1 MALAATTPAWAD
13 GVSGSTQDGYGRLS
27 FSFTGTTNPRLNA
40 SATGGVL
47 TISFSDK
54 TNIAPASVVAA
65 LPRILS
71 SGRADPDGKTLRFV
85 LVAPVKLHVSQ
96 IPGHAVVDVAPPDFN
111 GKMPDLVV
119 PPKPVPKPVDVAS
132 LPEIKMRAGSYEK
145 FTRLVFDWPKDV
157 SYHVFPGA
165 GKMTVKFDTPI
176 RMDVSAVARFAPA
189 WVRNV
194 AWRVEGDSTIVE
206 MQTDSDSG
214 YHDFKDG
221 RHVVLDIL
229 APKTDGTA
237 YAPPGIAKP
246 TVTKM
251 EAAPATKAA
260 AVTPPPA
267 KPIVG
272 ASAAQAQAVVQTAQQ
287 LADKNKPKEQPAPP
301 AKPEPK
307 PETKVAA
314 AEPAAP
320 PVPAQAAPAVP
331 VADGKRTRD
340 GAVINF
346 KGAGALPSAVFVR
359 GLTAWVVLENA
370 PSFDSRNLKSALGDF
385 AAGLEAVSSNG
396 LGILRITLK
405 QPAEISARGDG
416 NNLVVEIAGTVA
428 PAPVVIGFARNQN
441 DPRRSSLST
450 LLPAADHAFRLLDP
464 AGGDML
470 TIVPAQA
477 GRGVPATRNFAD
489 FAALPTASG
498 LVITPYADDL
508 DVSVNA
514 TRVTISR
521 PSGLVLTPPQ
531 MPVGQT
537 PSALAR
543 FGDGP
548 SYLDFD
554 HWRQAS
560 AGSFLATQR
569 ELIQSAVHAYPQNA
583 ARAQLTLTRFYL
595 ANGFGAEALGL
606 IKLIQTKDPSLA
618 GDVQLTTM
626 KAAAEYM
633 MGRYREA
640 HNDLG
645 GPGFDSDRH
654 AAFWRG
660 LIESAMENWKDA
672 HAHLEQAGPVMNRY
686 AADWQARAYLA
697 EADAGLGMGRLD
709 LADAALT
716 RMPKNIEA
724 PLALATELTQARL
737 LSAENRFDNALA
749 HFETV
754 EKSGNERL
762 AAEAIFYHTNAGLAA
777 GAISP
782 AQATEQFERLRFRWR
797 GDGLELKTLRKLA
810 SLYFDRG
817 QWRDGLR
824 TLRIVTQNFKE
835 QDATR
840 VAQDDMRAAFVNLFL
855 KGGADKMKPVDALAL
870 FYDNLD
876 LTPVGPDGDEMIR
889 RMSDRLVAVD
899 LLAPAASLL
908 AYQVDKRL
916 EGVAKA
922 QVATRLAAVY
932 LMDHKPDKAVATIRD
947 SQISG
952 LPDPETHERMVLEAR
967 AFAALKQWD
976 NALDLIAVDQ
986 ADDTKRLR
994 ADIYWEAGNWATA
1007 GQKIEELLEP
1017 RASDPSPLTDAERAQ
1032 VLRAAVAYSL
1042 ANDETSLTRL
1052 REHFVSRMKSTSDAN
1067 LFAVLSAD
1075 IDQHGLAFRDAAA
1088 RIASVDTLESF
1099 MKDFSK
1105 RRSDAKS

>member
-1 MALAATTPAWAD
+1 MVLAASAPAWAD
-13 GVSGSTQDGYGRLS
+13 SISGSTQDGYGRLS
-27 FSFTGTTNPRLNA
+27 FNFTGATSPKITAN
-40 SATGGVL
+40 ATGGVM

-54 TNIAPASVVAA
+54 TSIAPASVVAA

-96 IPGHAVVDVAPPDFN
+96 IPGRAVVDVAPPDFN

-119 PPKPVPKPVDVAS
+119 PPKPVPKPVDVAT

-145 FTRLVFDWPKDV
+145 FTRLVFDWPRDV

-165 GKMTVKFDTPI
+165 GKMTVKFDEPI

-194 AWRVEGDSTIVE
+194 AWRIEGNSTIVE
-206 MQTDSDSG
+206 MQTDTDSG

-221 RHVVLDIL
+221 SHVVLDIL

-246 TVTKM
+246 TITKM
-251 EAAPATKAA
+251 DAEPAQKTA
-260 AVTPPPA
+260 AVAPLPV
-267 KPIVG
+267 KPVVG
-272 ASAAQAQAVVQTAQQ
+272 ASAAQAQAVVQASQQ

-301 AKPEPK
+301 AKPDAK
-307 PETKVAA
+307 PETKTAA
-314 AEPAAP
+314 AEPA
-320 PVPAQAAPAVP
+320 VPAQAAPSVP

-370 PSFDSRNLKSALGDF
+370 PSFDSRNLKGALGDF

-405 QPAEISARGDG
+405 QPAEISARGDDK
-416 NNLVVEIAGTVA
+416 NLVVEIAATVA

-441 DPRRSSLST
+441 DPRRTSLST
-450 LLPAADHAFRLLDP
+450 LLPAADHAFKLLDP

-477 GRGVPATRNFAD
+477 GRGVPAMRSFAD

-606 IKLIQTKDPSLA
+606 IKLIQTKDPSLT

-633 MGRYREA
+633 MGRYRDA

-645 GPGFDSDRH
+645 GPGFDNDRH
-654 AAFWRG
+654 AALWRG

-672 HAHLEQAGPVMNRY
+672 HAHLEQAGPVLNRY
-686 AADWQARAYLA
+686 TPDWQARAYLA

-716 RMPKNIEA
+716 RIPKDIE
-724 PLALATELTQARL
+724 PQLALATELTQARL
-737 LSAENRFDNALA
+737 LSAENRFDDALG
-749 HFETV
+749 HFVTV
-754 EKSGNERL
+754 EKSGNEKL
-762 AAEAIFYHTNAGLAA
+762 AAQAIFYHTNAALAA
-777 GAISP
+777 GTISAPQAI
-782 AQATEQFERLRFRWR
+782 EQFERLRFRWR

-810 SLYFDRG
+810 ALYFDHG

-824 TLRIVTQNFKE
+824 TLRIVTQNFTE

-840 VAQDDMRAAFVNLFL
+840 VAQDDMRGAFVNLFL
-855 KGGADKMKPVDALAL
+855 KNGADKMKPVDALAL
-870 FYDNLD
+870 FYDNRD

-889 RMSDRLVAVD
+889 RMSDRLIAVD
-899 LLAPAASLL
+899 LLAPAANLL

-916 EGVAKA
+916 DGVAKA

-952 LPDPETHERMVLEAR
+952 LPDQEMHERMVLEAR

-994 ADIYWEAGNWATA
+994 ADIYWESGNWAIA

-1017 RASDPSPLTDAERAQ
+1017 HANDPAPLGDAERSQ

-1042 ANDETSLTRL
+1042 ANDETSLSRL
-1052 REHFVSRMKSTSDAN
+1052 REHFAPRMKSSPDAN
-1067 LFAVLSAD
+1067 LFAVLSAN
-1075 IDQHGLAFRDAAA
+1075 IDQHSLAFRDAAA
-1088 RIASVDTLESF
+1088 KIASVDTLESF
-1099 MKDFSK
+1099 MKDFTK